1 MRVKLTLIARIV
13 AACCRHAW
21 AVSVVGLALGVFA
34 LVYGAQ
40 HFAMNTDSS
49 KLIAPDLPWR
59 QAEATFDAT
68 FLQQSCLT
76 CRNEVVQR
84 L

>member
-1 MRVKLTLIARIV
+1 MPVKLTLIARIV
-13 AACCRHAW
+13 AGCCRHAW

-49 KLIAPDLPWR
+49 KLI
-59 QAEATFDAT
+59 
-68 FLQQSCLT
+68 
-76 CRNEVVQR
+76 
-84 L
+84 